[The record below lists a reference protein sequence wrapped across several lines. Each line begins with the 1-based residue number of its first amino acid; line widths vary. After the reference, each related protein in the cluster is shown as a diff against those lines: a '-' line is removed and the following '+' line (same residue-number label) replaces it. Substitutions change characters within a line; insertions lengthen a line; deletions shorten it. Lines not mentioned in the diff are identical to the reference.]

1 MIIIL
6 FFSFRSSTKNS
17 GNYGLGDIISSLQWL
32 KKNIQHFGG
41 HPGQITVLAR
51 GSGATLVTALT
62 ASPMAKDLFKQAW
75 VSNGAGAFE
84 NKTLTQANTENKAI
98 LEALN
103 CGSDEV
109 DCLID
114 ATADAITEA
123 MPFSWRDTNTPELPQ
138 VGEKEH
144 SWIVLDKHILL
155 QHPLDYWKDNQLTNN
170 IPMVFGKIL
179 FLIFDVMFH

>member
-17 GNYGLGDIISSLQWL
+17 GNYGLGDIISSLQWI

-75 VSNGAGAFE
+75 VSSVALHTVESRVN
-84 NKTLTQANTENKAI
+84 
-98 LEALN
+98 LE
-103 CGSDEV
+103 G
-109 DCLID
+109 
-114 ATADAITEA
+114 
-123 MPFSWRDTNTPELPQ
+123 
-138 VGEKEH
+138 GH
-144 SWIVLDKHILL
+144 
-155 QHPLDYWKDNQLTNN
+155 
-170 IPMVFGKIL
+170 
-179 FLIFDVMFH
+179 